1 MYLWSDICDLLH
13 KSIRNFTS
21 IWRFHIPKMSNLKIL
36 FSKRQTFVK
45 LFLKFCIIGVIDTS
59 FFWTGMQSY
68 ETLRLSSRS
77 PITLDLCLVLS
88 GIETLSVQQKGTFNK
103 HMVPDTPD
111 DRRRSVMTAMP
122 SISDEDIELCI
133 EETAPKVMC
142 PYKVLCVKSLVICT
156 LIIICIAYELL
167 FLYNCEILYI
177 C

>member
-1 MYLWSDICDLLH
+1 
-13 KSIRNFTS
+13 
-21 IWRFHIPKMSNLKIL
+21 
-36 FSKRQTFVK
+36 
-45 LFLKFCIIGVIDTS
+45 
-59 FFWTGMQSY
+59 MQSY
-68 ETLRLSSRS
+68 ETLRLSLRS

-122 SISDEDIELCI
+122 SISDEDIELHI

-142 PYKVLCVKSLVICT
+142 PYKVLYVKSLVICT

-177 C
+177 Y

>member
-1 MYLWSDICDLLH
+1 
-13 KSIRNFTS
+13 
-21 IWRFHIPKMSNLKIL
+21 
-36 FSKRQTFVK
+36 
-45 LFLKFCIIGVIDTS
+45 
-59 FFWTGMQSY
+59 MQSY

-122 SISDEDIELCI
+122 SISDEDIELHI

-156 LIIICIAYELL
+156 LIIICIAYEYYFCIIVKSFTYTNL
-167 FLYNCEILYI
+167 FQHYFPMPS
-177 C
+177 